1 MRQRHRNH
9 RRRVGVHVGI
19 VMHWLLLAAIG
30 SSAALPDADLPLRAS
45 EPNPVESDQYDEP
58 KLAESDRD
66 HWAFRPLDRPGVPAV
81 VNRDWPRN
89 AIDCFVLAQLELRSL
104 TPMHEADRATLLRRL
119 SFDLRG
125 IPPTPAEIA
134 DFIANDSP
142 DAYERVV
149 ERWLASPRY
158 GERWGQHWLDL
169 ARFAETDG
177 FEHDHVRGDAWRYR
191 DWVIDA
197 LNADMPYDRFLQ
209 QQLAGDELWPDDERA
224 RRATAFCLA
233 GPDMPDLNSQE
244 ERRQRLLTELASTV
258 GAVVL
263 GLQVGCAECHDHKYD
278 PISQADFYR
287 LRAIFSPA
295 VQVKKNQS
303 VDLLHSAK
311 GVASVDH
318 LLIRGDWQRPGPVV
332 APDVPRVV
340 NFNNGPL
347 MGDARS
353 DGQLPS
359 AGRRAALARWLTDER
374 NPLTS
379 RVMANRVWQF
389 HFGEGL
395 SRTPSDFGLLGDE
408 PLHSKLLD
416 WLASELMARDW
427 SLKSLHR
434 TIVTSATYRQA
445 SRDRAE
451 RDGIVVAEAAVAE
464 ASSSESLSRE
474 GNQREELQR
483 RIRLLGRFPRRRL
496 EGEAIRDAML
506 ACAGELNLQQ
516 HGPGVRPPLPSELVS
531 TLLKDQWNV
540 TPEAA
545 GHDRRSVYVFARR
558 NLRYPI
564 FEVFD
569 RPDANAS
576 CAARNRSTTAPQSLL
591 MLNSELAL
599 RLATQFADRLR
610 TETAAPDEQV
620 RLAFQIAFSRDPD
633 PTELAAAHELLATSN
648 DAHQALVDL
657 CLALFNTNE
666 FVYVD

>member
-1 MRQRHRNH
+1 MRQRAGHR
-9 RRRVGVHVGI
+9 RRRVGFHVWI
-19 VMHWLLLAAIG
+19 VSRWLLLAAIA
-30 SSAALPDADLPLRAS
+30 SSAAMLGTNPRLRAS
-45 EPNPVESDQYDEP
+45 EPSPAEVDQYDEP
-58 KLAESDRD
+58 TLTESDRD
-66 HWAFRPLDRPGVPAV
+66 HWAFRPLERPLVPSVA
-81 VNRDWPRN
+81 NRDWPRN
-89 AIDCFVLAQLELRSL
+89 AIDSFVLAQLELRSL
-104 TPMHEADRATLLRRL
+104 TPMPEADRATLLRRL

-125 IPPTPAEIA
+125 IPPSPAEIA
-134 DFIANDSP
+134 DFVGDVSP
-142 DAYERVV
+142 DAYERLV
-149 ERWLASPRY
+149 ERWLASPLY
-158 GERWGQHWLDL
+158 GERWAQHWLDL

-197 LNADMPYDRFLQ
+197 LNADMPYDQFLQ

-318 LLIRGDWQRPGPVV
+318 LLIRGDWQRPGPAVV
-332 APDVPRVV
+332 PGVPRVA
-340 NFNNGPL
+340 NFHGEPL
-347 MGDARS
+347 LGDS
-353 DGQLPS
+353 HVDGEVPA
-359 AGRRAALARWLTDER
+359 AGRRAALARWLTDSR

-408 PLHSKLLD
+408 PLHGKLLD
-416 WLASELMARDW
+416 WLATELMARRW

-445 SRDRAE
+445 SRDQAE
-451 RDGIVVAEAAVAE
+451 SRDIAEAADTAVE
-464 ASSSESLSRE
+464 AGPSESPPRE
-474 GNQREELQR
+474 ETQHEELQR
-483 RIRLLGRFPRRRL
+483 RVRLLWRFPRRRL

-506 ACAGELNLQQ
+506 ACAGQLNFQQ
-516 HGPGVRPPLPSELVS
+516 HGPGARPPLPSELVS

-545 GHDRRSVYVFARR
+545 SHYRRSVYVFARR

-610 TETAAPDEQV
+610 EETADRDHQV
-620 RLAFQIAFSRDPD
+620 CLAFQIAFGRNPD
-633 PTELAAAHELLATSN
+633 PTELAAAHDLLATSN

-657 CLALFNTNE
+657 CLALFNANE